1 MHEGRSKIKTPDHLC
16 QRAYVAV
23 KCEVHGDCCKQYGRC
38 LYFGLYFSISPWAS
52 NIALDCATSY
62 SIFWHSTAE
71 QWLAAYRQCPSR
83 GPCDRTTRLSHT
95 SVLLEIFSTQSAG
108 RTEETTIFPYVM
120 MVFKKILTGF
130 EGNRILRFGF
140 QWDFGKM
147 IKMLKGLPGLAQ
159 FSVHMFYALLIKS
172 SMIFRE

>member
-1 MHEGRSKIKTPDHLC
+1 MLEGRSKIKTPDHLC

-23 KCEVHGDCCKQYGRC
+23 KCDVHGDCCKQYGRC
-38 LYFGLYFSISPWAS
+38 LYFGLYFIISPWAS
-52 NIALDCATSY
+52 NIAPDCATSC

-95 SVLLEIFSTQSAG
+95 SVLLEIFFTQSAG

-120 MVFKKILTGF
+120 MVFNWSKQDF
-130 EGNRILRFGF
+130 EVWVSMRFGQNDQNAYICF
-140 QWDFGKM
+140 
-147 IKMLKGLPGLAQ
+147 
-159 FSVHMFYALLIKS
+159 ALFLSKVQRF
-172 SMIFRE
+172 FRE